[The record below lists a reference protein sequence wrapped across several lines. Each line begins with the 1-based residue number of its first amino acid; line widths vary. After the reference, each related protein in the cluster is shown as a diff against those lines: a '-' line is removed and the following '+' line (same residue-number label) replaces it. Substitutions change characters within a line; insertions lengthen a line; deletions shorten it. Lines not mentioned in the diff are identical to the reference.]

1 MKEWKRKVE
10 EIFLHFDDELGV
22 FSATGSALAGAGL
35 VALLGTSS
43 PAIIGP
49 ESLTLLVG
57 LGLIVL
63 DYFR

>member
-1 MKEWKRKVE
+1 MNEWTKRVE

-22 FSATGSALAGAGL
+22 LSAAGSGLTGAGL
-35 VALLGTSS
+35 VAMLGGSLSVVS
-43 PAIIGP
+43 P
-49 ESLTLLVG
+49 ETLTVLAG

>member
-35 VALLGTSS
+35 VAMLGGTVSLAS
-43 PAIIGP
+43 P
-49 ESLTLLVG
+49 ETLTVLAG

>member
-1 MKEWKRKVE
+1 MNKWKRRFE

-35 VALLGTSS
+35 VAMLGASS

-49 ESLTLLVG
+49 ESLTTLAG